1 MLDFGRG
8 KIITIIF
15 VVLLGA
21 FFAVPNVLQGDL
33 KEDLPSWWQ
42 PVNLGLDLRGGSYL
56 LMEVDINAVREEQFT
71 DLQEATRQALRDA
84 KIGYRNLAVREDAVT
99 VALPDPSRIAD
110 ARRAIAAGSEDVEF
124 ENQEGG
130 RLRITLSDQVL
141 LDRQLAAVTQS
152 IEIVRRRV
160 DEFGTSEASIQRQG
174 QDRIIIELPG
184 IDNPERVK
192 DIIGRTAKLNFHL
205 MAPGYSG
212 PVPSATDIPAGAMA
226 VPDAAG
232 SGGVYVVQ
240 RRVSV
245 PGEMLVDSQ
254 PSFQDGQPV
263 VSFRFNTQG
272 GRRFG
277 AITSQNVG
285 QNLAILLD
293 DEVISAPNIRSAI
306 PGGSGII
313 EGGFTV
319 QGAQDLALLLR
330 AGALPAPLTIL
341 EERTIGPGLGADSI
355 EAGEFASVLGLILV
369 AIFMVMVYGM
379 FGAFS
384 VIALGANLLLILGAL
399 SAIGATLTL
408 PGIAGIVLT
417 VGMAVDANVLIYE
430 RMREEIKTGR
440 TLFNALDSGFK
451 QAFKTIIDSNLTTL
465 IAAMLLFWFGSG
477 PVKGFAVTLGLGILS
492 TLFTATMVSR
502 LIIVLWVRRKKPTT
516 LPMSPGEHA
525 KTGPFKPLILSMPQ
539 EFSFDFIGKRSIAIA
554 FSALLILASL
564 GSLATQKLNF
574 GIDFA
579 GGILM
584 EVRAEQP
591 VEVSTVRN
599 QVGGLGLGDV
609 SITTF
614 GDEGRDLLIRIQRQ
628 DGEEDAQTAALA
640 LVQETLGDGYEYRRT
655 ELVGPKVGQELVVDG
670 ALAVGLALLAIC
682 VYIWLRFEW
691 QFAVGA
697 TLALTHDV
705 IATLGLFSIFQLDFN
720 LTTVAAVLT
729 IAGYSINDTVVAY
742 DRVRE
747 KLRKYKKLAL
757 PDLVNL
763 ALNKVLSRTLMTSF
777 TTLLAVTALSIFGG
791 EVLRGFSTAL
801 MWGVIIGTY
810 SSIYVAM
817 PVLIYFDLRHEDLD
831 GSTDRNLS
839 QVPESERA

>member
-8 KIITIIF
+8 KIFTILV
-15 VVLLGA
+15 VVLMGA
-21 FFAVPNVLQGDL
+21 FFALPNLTGQD
-33 KEDLPSWWQ
+33 KAELPDWWQ

-56 LMEVDINAVREEQFT
+56 LMEVDVGAVRLEQFT
-71 DLQEATRQALRDA
+71 DLQETTREALRSA
-84 KIGYRNLAVREDAVT
+84 KIGYRNLAVRGDVVT
-99 VALPDPSRIAD
+99 VTLPNTEQIPD
-110 ARRAIAAGSEDVEF
+110 ARRAIAAAVPDVGLETLD
-124 ENQEGG
+124 GG
-130 RLRITLSDQVL
+130 RLRITLSEQVL
-141 LDRQLAAVTQS
+141 RDRQLAAVTQS

-192 DIIGRTAKLNFHL
+192 DIIGRTAKLNFHM
-205 MAPGYSG
+205 MAPGFAG
-212 PVPSATDIPAGAMA
+212 PVPNANNIPAGAIS
-226 VPDAAG
+226 VPAADG

-277 AITSQNVG
+277 AITSQSVG
-285 QNLAILLD
+285 QNLAIVLD
-293 DEVISAPNIRSAI
+293 DEVISAPRIRSAI
-306 PGGSGII
+306 TGGSGII

-319 QGAQDLALLLR
+319 QGAQDLSLLLR

-341 EERTIGPGLGADSI
+341 EERTVGPGLGADSI

-369 AIFMVMVYGM
+369 AIFMVLVYGL
-379 FGAFS
+379 FGVFS
-384 VIALGANLLLILGAL
+384 VAALAVNLLLILGAL
-399 SAIGATLTL
+399 SVIGATLTL

-430 RMREEIKTGR
+430 RMREEVRSGR

-465 IAAMLLFWFGSG
+465 IAALLLFWFGTG
-477 PVKGFAVTLGLGILS
+477 PVKGFAVTLGLGIIS

-502 LIIVLWVRRKKPTT
+502 LIVVTWVRRAKPSG
-516 LPMSPGEHA
+516 LPISPKEDA
-525 KTGPFKPLILSMPQ
+525 KGFFKPFIAAMPQ
-539 EFSFDFIGKRSIAIA
+539 EFKLDFISKKNIAVV
-554 FSALLILASL
+554 FSAVLLVASVA
-564 GSLATQKLNF
+564 SLATQKLNF

-584 EVRAEQP
+584 EVRADQP
-591 VEVSTVRN
+591 VEVGAVRAE
-599 QVGGLGLGDV
+599 VGSLGLGDI

-628 DGEEDAQTAALA
+628 DGDEAAQTAALA
-640 LVQETLGDGYEYRRT
+640 LVQETLGEEYEYRRT
-655 ELVGPKVGQELVVDG
+655 ELVGPKVGEELVVDG

-682 VYIWLRFEW
+682 IYIWFRFEW

-697 TLALTHDV
+697 TLALTHDI
-705 IATLGLFSIFQLDFN
+705 IATLGLFSLFQLDFN

-763 ALNKVLSRTLMTSF
+763 ALNKVLSRTLLTSF
-777 TTLLAVTALSIFGG
+777 TTLLAVMALFVFGG
-791 EVLRGFSTAL
+791 EVLRGFSIAL
-801 MWGVIIGTY
+801 MWGVVIGTY

-817 PVLIYFDLRHEDLD
+817 PVLIYFDLRHEDLE
-831 GSTDRNLS
+831 GGAAPNLS
-839 QVPESERA
+839 QVPENERT